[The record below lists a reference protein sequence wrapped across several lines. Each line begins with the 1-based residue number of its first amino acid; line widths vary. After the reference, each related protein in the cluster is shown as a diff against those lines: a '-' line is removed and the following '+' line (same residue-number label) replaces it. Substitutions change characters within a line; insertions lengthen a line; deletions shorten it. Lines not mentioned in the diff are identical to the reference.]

1 MSEPRSTN
9 PPAPG
14 KPSRARKRTKPEAR
28 NPEPA
33 PYVADSSSESESVA
47 SQDPKVTI
55 SFSTGDRE
63 SMIRTAAYFR
73 AQQRNFASG
82 HALEDWLAAE
92 AEIDAAMLESGLR
105 S

>member
-9 PPAPG
+9 PSAPG
-14 KPSRARKRTKPEAR
+14 KPSRVRKRSKPETQSQGR
-28 NPEPA
+28 A
-33 PYVADSSSESESVA
+33 PYVADPPASESVA
-47 SQDPKVTI
+47 SPDPKVTI

-73 AQQRNFASG
+73 AQQRRFESG

-92 AEIDAAMLESGLR
+92 AEIDAAMLENGLR